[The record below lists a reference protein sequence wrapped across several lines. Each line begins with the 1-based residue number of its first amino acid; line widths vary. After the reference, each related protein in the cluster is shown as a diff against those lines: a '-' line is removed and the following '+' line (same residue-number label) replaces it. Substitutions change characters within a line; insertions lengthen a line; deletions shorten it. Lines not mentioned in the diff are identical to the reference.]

1 MPHVLV
7 AGKIHQDGIAVLEA
21 APGITMEVVDEV
33 SLDSYLPHLGEAD
46 AVLIRTQPMPA
57 HAIGRAGRLRI
68 VSRHGV
74 GYDAVDVSALNAR
87 SIPLAIVGDVNS
99 VSVAEHTLML
109 MLSVAHATIPYDAA
123 TRASQWSRRNSFE
136 ASELHGKTV
145 LVIGFG
151 RIGRAV
157 SRLCVAFGMR
167 VHVHDPFVPTSA
179 VEAEGYVA
187 AADLRTALP
196 LVDAVTVH
204 VPLVSGGAVLG
215 EAELDLLKS
224 GAIVV
229 NTARGGIIDEAALVT
244 ALRAGRLRGAGLDV
258 FASEPPRRDDPLL
271 SCERTVLSP
280 HSAGLTQECAARMAM
295 SAARNIV
302 DFFEGRLDP
311 ALIVNPEV
319 LKDAAPRVAA
329 Q

>member
-7 AGKIHQDGIAVLEA
+7 AGRIHEDGIAVLKA

-33 SLDSYLPHLGEAD
+33 SLDSYLPHLDEAD

-57 HAIGRAGRLRI
+57 HAIDRAGRLRI

-87 SIPLAIVGDVNS
+87 SIPLTIVGDVNS

-123 TRASQWSRRNSFE
+123 TRASHWSRRNSFE

-145 LVIGFG
+145 LVVGFG

-157 SRLCVAFGMR
+157 SKLCAAFGMR
-167 VHVHDPFVPTSA
+167 VAVYDPFIAPSA
-179 VEAEGYVA
+179 IETEGYA
-187 AADLRTALP
+187 ALSDLGAALP
-196 LVDAVTVH
+196 AVDVVTVH
-204 VPLVSGGAVLG
+204 VPLVSGGAVIG
-215 EAELDLLKS
+215 EAELDLLKP

-229 NTARGGIIDEAALVT
+229 NTARGGIVDEAALVK
-244 ALRAGRLRGAGLDV
+244 ALEAGRLRGAGLDV
-258 FASEPPRRDDPLL
+258 FATEPPKEDDPLL

-280 HSAGLTQECAARMAM
+280 HSAGLTEECAARMAV

-302 DFFEGRLDP
+302 DFFEGRLDR
-311 ALIVNPEV
+311 ARVVNLEV
-319 LKDAAPRVAA
+319 LNSARSGVEAR
-329 Q
+329 